1 MKQNLKK
8 SKKINTKTTR
18 NSTHNAYKLNSVIIV
33 SYLTLSFFFWIK
45 KFISTRKNKYANKF
59 EETFLNLEN

>member
-33 SYLTLSFFFWIK
+33 SYLTLSFFLNK
-45 KFISTRKNKYANKF
+45 KIHFNNKK
-59 EETFLNLEN
+59 